1 MTARDQR
8 GPLDGPVSRRTALAG
23 TALAAG
29 AALAA
34 CGTST
39 PDASGPAARTTTRSG
54 PLPEFAGPPP
64 TAPGTA
70 TATATATKP
79 GAAPEKLPPTTTPT
93 TVDPPFTLNDSS
105 IPSLVVA
112 KTSAIPV
119 GGGVIFPKHGV
130 VVTQPTAGKFE
141 CFSTSCTHL
150 GCTLNKIAAGQI
162 RCPCHGARFSIADG
176 SVKAGPALRP
186 LTKQPFKIEN
196 NEIVLS

>member
-1 MTARDQR
+1 MTRQ
-8 GPLDGPVSRRTALAG
+8 PLEGPVTRRTALAG

-29 AALAA
+29 TVLAA
-34 CGTST
+34 CSTTTT
-39 PDASGPAARTTTRSG
+39 PDASAPAPRTTTKSG

-64 TAPGTA
+64 TTQGTA
-70 TATATATKP
+70 TVTKP
-79 GAAPEKLPPTTTPT
+79 GAAPEKQSPATTPGT
-93 TVDPPFTLNDSS
+93 DPPFTLNNNE

-119 GGGVIFPKHGV
+119 GGGVIYPKHGV

-186 LTKQPFKIEN
+186 LTKQPFQIVN
-196 NEIVLS
+196 GEIVLS

>member
-1 MTARDQR
+1 MTRE
-8 GPLDGPVSRRTALAG
+8 PLEGPVSRRTALAG

-29 AALAA
+29 AVLAA
-34 CGTST
+34 CSTTTS
-39 PDASGPAARTTTRSG
+39 DASAPAAGTTTTTKSG

-64 TAPGTA
+64 TTPGG
-70 TATATATKP
+70 TATATKP
-79 GAAPEKLPPTTTPT
+79 GAAPEKLPPATTPGT
-93 TVDPPFTLNDSS
+93 DPPFTLNDSS
-105 IPSLVVA
+105 IPSLVVT

-162 RCPCHGARFSIADG
+162 RCPCHGARFSITDG

-186 LTKQPFKIEN
+186 LTKQPFMIEDGK
-196 NEIVLS
+196 IVLS